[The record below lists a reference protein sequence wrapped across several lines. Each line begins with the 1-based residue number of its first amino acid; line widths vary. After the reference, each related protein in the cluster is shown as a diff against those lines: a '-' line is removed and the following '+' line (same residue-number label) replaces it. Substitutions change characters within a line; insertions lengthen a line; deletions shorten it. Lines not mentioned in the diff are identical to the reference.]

1 MALARLEKQA
11 EENAA
16 ILKQLRAGQSAS
28 SHDDSADLD
37 TLLSEP
43 MATKEQLEN
52 MSTKLQEANFKKQM
66 VYIIYHTF
74 EISYKF

>member
-1 MALARLEKQA
+1 MALARLEKQD
-11 EENAA
+11 EENSA

-28 SHDDSADLD
+28 SHGDVADLD
-37 TLLSEP
+37 TLLTEP

-52 MSTKLQEANFKKQM
+52 MSTKLQEANFKKQ

-74 EISYKF
+74 EIGYKF

>member
-11 EENAA
+11 AENSA

-28 SHDDSADLD
+28 SHDDVADLD

-43 MATKEQLEN
+43 MVTKEQLEN

-74 EISYKF
+74 EIGYKF